1 MELKRTIE
9 QWRGGDP
16 EAMAYHMSEAAI
28 IYAFRD
34 AKADILALH
43 AENERLRS
51 AIQQTLDENGHL
63 ADGENCT
70 LIVLKRALKTA
81 NAKSEPTARLLA
93 QVGSTDG
100 LAVRTEG

>member
-28 IYAFRD
+28 MFAFKD
-34 AKADILALH
+34 AKSDILALH
-43 AENERLRS
+43 AEVERLRA
-51 AIQQTLDENGHL
+51 AIEQTLDENGHL

-70 LIVLKRALKTA
+70 LIVLKRALKTPNVELTGRSA
-81 NAKSEPTARLLA
+81 PDGDKTNAA
-93 QVGSTDG
+93 GSRSG
-100 LAVRTEG
+100 